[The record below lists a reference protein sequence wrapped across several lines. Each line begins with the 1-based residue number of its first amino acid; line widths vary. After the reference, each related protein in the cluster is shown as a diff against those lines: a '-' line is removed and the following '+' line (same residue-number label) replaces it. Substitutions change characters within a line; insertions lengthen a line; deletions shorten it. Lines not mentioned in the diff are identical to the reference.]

1 MACGQPFNP
10 KIGKMVGRLAL
21 LKRIALMSYYLK
33 FFWICVGCTVL
44 AQLWNIGYLFLN
56 PNANYYTGK
65 GLADSGMVY
74 LVIICFFCVGTL
86 SLLVGGFRNKAL
98 CQQFWKHFWWALFLE
113 FSGVYL
119 HTYIYKLVV
128 PPILHY

>member
-1 MACGQPFNP
+1 MAC
-10 KIGKMVGRLAL
+10 RLAL

-33 FFWICVGCTVL
+33 FFWACVGCTAL
-44 AQLWNIGYLFLN
+44 AWLWDIRYMFLN
-56 PNANYYTGK
+56 PNADYYTGQ
-65 GLADSGMVY
+65 GLVVSGIVY

-98 CQQFWKHFWWALFLE
+98 RQQFWKHFWWALFFE
-113 FSGVYL
+113 FSANYL
-119 HTYIYKLVV
+119 DNYIYKLVV